1 MPSPQ
6 YRNPPAMAVSLQH
19 PVLQRRQ
26 MLQAGGIALL
36 GLGLSHLEG
45 LRAAAPGGARGR
57 QRSAIFVFLSGGLGQ
72 HDSFDMKPDAPL
84 EIRGEFSPIPT
95 RTPGVSICEHLPLLA
110 NRSDQWAL
118 VRSLTHPYNEHSLGH
133 HVMLTGRTPAP
144 PGFNDSKPRPSDFP
158 CIASVVT
165 GVVPPRNNLPSSV
178 PCPR

>member
-72 HDSFDMKPDAPL
+72 HDYSYCL
-84 EIRGEFSPIPT
+84 G
-95 RTPGVSICEHLPLLA
+95 C
-110 NRSDQWAL
+110 QWHGA
-118 VRSLTHPYNEHSLGH
+118 HCAGA
-133 HVMLTGRTPAP
+133 GRQ
-144 PGFNDSKPRPSDFP
+144 PRRR
-158 CIASVVT
+158 V
-165 GVVPPRNNLPSSV
+165 
-178 PCPR
+178 